1 METEENTTNET
12 NISAVEIPAPP
23 VKKRGRPPKHKT
35 DKTEPVTQS
44 EEASPNEENI
54 PDGAAAPPPK
64 KRGRKSK
71 AELAALAAN
80 RGAQGDAEV
89 GTPPLSPSSEKR
101 TRAPAYSYAEYSD
114 ASEGSED
121 DEAPVA
127 KSPKAS
133 PKRPATTAPSGKRKR
148 GRPPKAHKS
157 EASTPAPKPYTP
169 GKRGRPPK
177 NRVIV
182 PAETDEKEKKLDNGH
197 EKRST
202 SPSEISHRNES
213 SIVITEKRRR
223 GRPKKSEKTD
233 EGGKWSDVSAKNTG
247 KFDLPLPVPE
257 SWPLVNNMEEIMTE
271 LAEMYSNVKVE
282 KRGEFHNQIK
292 AFVFALHW
300 V

>member
-1 METEENTTNET
+1 
-12 NISAVEIPAPP
+12 
-23 VKKRGRPPKHKT
+23 
-35 DKTEPVTQS
+35 
-44 EEASPNEENI
+44 
-54 PDGAAAPPPK
+54 
-64 KRGRKSK
+64 
-71 AELAALAAN
+71 
-80 RGAQGDAEV
+80 
-89 GTPPLSPSSEKR
+89 
-101 TRAPAYSYAEYSD
+101 
-114 ASEGSED
+114 
-121 DEAPVA
+121 
-127 KSPKAS
+127 
-133 PKRPATTAPSGKRKR
+133 
-148 GRPPKAHKS
+148 
-157 EASTPAPKPYTP
+157 
-169 GKRGRPPK
+169 
-177 NRVIV
+177 
-182 PAETDEKEKKLDNGH
+182 ETDEKEKKLDNGH

-300 V
+300 EDGSFSTSGKRKRGRPPKAHKSEASTPAPKPYTPGKRGRPPKNRVIVPA